1 MRKHFL
7 AIVAIVLVLAAT
19 ACTQYPDN
27 WMDYFPNMPES
38 NTIKTIEDLYLFL
51 ASDGDGEAEVNLTTD
66 LSWFPI
72 SVRGNKTITGKLNVT
87 ESASSDITPPQSA
100 VTRSASAKVLFEIE
114 DGAAATLSNFTVSIP
129 SEVTN
134 KVASVV
140 SVDAGTIKADNFN
153 VVVSGAATVTGIT
166 IGENTAAANV
176 SITNSK
182 PGKIDIATGNEDS
195 DDILKDITENNTD
208 IPQEDISTR
217 FDAANSTEL
226 IQNLD
231 KYKKAILTEDI
242 SISFETLPSE
252 WQEILYNSNNKKS
265 YDVMDFKNEY
275 SIDLNKFT
283 ITSYVGWHLSEDAKV
298 HVSNGTLK
306 MQILDPAKDW
316 SLTNGSIELTTNS
329 ALSFDNVTFSS
340 DIVGIFLSNCNNG
353 MSLEIS
359 DSTLDI
365 GGYYGIGTNATGPES
380 EDITINIYRST
391 ISAENGGDPADPC
404 TTTIFFNVKGN
415 ITIEDSTI
423 IGNRHAMLARGGE
436 HTVRNSTFIVTGNDH
451 DGNDYSTEWQT
462 GNAVPLAAIVIGNMN
477 SSDAYAYGTDFT
489 FDNVIVKAP
498 LQNRADNPLPYN
510 GIYIW
515 ENKPEEPVVV
525 RGTVIESP
533 DSEAVDFLNKNMNG
547 ADITDLTV
555 IER

>member
-19 ACTQYPDN
+19 ACTQYPDD
-27 WMDYFPNMPES
+27 WKDYFPNMPES

-72 SVRGNKTITGKLNVT
+72 TVRGNKTITGKLNVT

-100 VTRSASAKVLFEIE
+100 VTRSTSAKVLFEIE

-129 SEVTN
+129 SEVTD

-153 VVVSGAATVTGIT
+153 VVVSGTATVTGIV

-252 WQEILYNSNNKKS
+252 
-265 YDVMDFKNEY
+265 
-275 SIDLNKFT
+275 
-283 ITSYVGWHLSEDAKV
+283 
-298 HVSNGTLK
+298 
-306 MQILDPAKDW
+306 
-316 SLTNGSIELTTNS
+316 
-329 ALSFDNVTFSS
+329 
-340 DIVGIFLSNCNNG
+340 
-353 MSLEIS
+353 
-359 DSTLDI
+359 
-365 GGYYGIGTNATGPES
+365 
-380 EDITINIYRST
+380 
-391 ISAENGGDPADPC
+391 
-404 TTTIFFNVKGN
+404 
-415 ITIEDSTI
+415 
-423 IGNRHAMLARGGE
+423 
-436 HTVRNSTFIVTGNDH
+436 
-451 DGNDYSTEWQT
+451 
-462 GNAVPLAAIVIGNMN
+462 
-477 SSDAYAYGTDFT
+477 
-489 FDNVIVKAP
+489 
-498 LQNRADNPLPYN
+498 
-510 GIYIW
+510 
-515 ENKPEEPVVV
+515 
-525 RGTVIESP
+525 
-533 DSEAVDFLNKNMNG
+533 
-547 ADITDLTV
+547 
-555 IER
+555 

>member
-1 MRKHFL
+1 
-7 AIVAIVLVLAAT
+7 
-19 ACTQYPDN
+19 
-27 WMDYFPNMPES
+27 
-38 NTIKTIEDLYLFL
+38 
-51 ASDGDGEAEVNLTTD
+51 
-66 LSWFPI
+66 
-72 SVRGNKTITGKLNVT
+72 
-87 ESASSDITPPQSA
+87 
-100 VTRSASAKVLFEIE
+100 
-114 DGAAATLSNFTVSIP
+114 
-129 SEVTN
+129 
-134 KVASVV
+134 
-140 SVDAGTIKADNFN
+140 
-153 VVVSGAATVTGIT
+153 
-166 IGENTAAANV
+166 
-176 SITNSK
+176 
-182 PGKIDIATGNEDS
+182 
-195 DDILKDITENNTD
+195 
-208 IPQEDISTR
+208 
-217 FDAANSTEL
+217 
-226 IQNLD
+226 
-231 KYKKAILTEDI
+231 
-242 SISFETLPSE
+242 
-252 WQEILYNSNNKKS
+252 
-265 YDVMDFKNEY
+265 MDFKNEY